1 MKLIP
6 FITAGHPSP
15 IKFWDVLRELDD
27 NGADVIE
34 IGVPFTD
41 PVADGPVI
49 EAASQQAIANGVTLR
64 WILDGLRER
73 RGSFKAKIVLMGYLN
88 PFLQYGLLSFHA
100 LNTGK
105 NACAPFERL
114 ADEAA
119 EIGVYGFV
127 IPDLPLDEDAEYRA
141 ALQARGIH
149 LIPLV
154 APNTPLERM
163 WQYAAV
169 ATGYVYVVSVLGT
182 TGERRGGLPE
192 GVRATLARA
201 RRAFTLPIA
210 LGFGFSEPAQLD
222 TIPAGER
229 PDAVVFGSALVR
241 HLSEGGSAA
250 EFMRRWA

>member
-6 FITAGHPSP
+6 FVTAGHPSP
-15 IKFWDVLRELDD
+15 EKFWNVLRELDD

-64 WILDGLRER
+64 WILDGLR
-73 RGSFKAKIVLMGYLN
+73 GKHFKAKIVLMGYLN
-88 PFLQYGLLSFHA
+88 PFLQHG
-100 LNTGK
+100 
-105 NACAPFERL
+105 FERL
-114 ADEAA
+114 AQEAA
-119 EIGVYGFV
+119 DIGVYGLI

-141 ALQARGIH
+141 ALRERGIH

-163 WQYAAV
+163 REYAAV
-169 ATGYVYVVSVLGT
+169 SSGYVYVVSVLGT
-182 TGERRGGLPE
+182 TGERRGGLP
-192 GVRATLARA
+192 GNVRATLARA
-201 RRAFTLPIA
+201 RQAFDLPVA
-210 LGFGFSEPAQLD
+210 LGFGFSHPAQLD
-222 TIPAGER
+222 AIPHDER

-250 EFMRRWA
+250 GFMQWEAKRDFE